1 MKHSLS
7 TVRQMWQLLEPVHAT
22 LYYAPEAFEEAAAL
36 GYATDERWPSYFAYR
51 AAPLGPDFGRGEI
64 TVCVEDGEVRVTG
77 HVEDLKPGGP
87 FNGGD
92 SGCVGWWIDW
102 ETASGPDSSTSTLAC
117 PHFTDKPYVEFDYDP
132 TESEYGPK
140 DVTGVADTHLTMV
153 FM

>member
-1 MKHSLS
+1 MRGILRA
-7 TVRQMWQLLEPVHAT
+7 TALTAAIGALALLPT
-22 LYYAPEAFEEAAAL
+22 TAA
-36 GYATDERWPSYFAYR
+36 S
-51 AAPLGPDFGRGEI
+51 AAPAGAAGPAASGCVTDSETEDFGRGEI

-117 PHFTDKPYVEFDYDP
+117 PHFTDEPYVEFDYDP
-132 TESEYGPK
+132 TDSEYGPK